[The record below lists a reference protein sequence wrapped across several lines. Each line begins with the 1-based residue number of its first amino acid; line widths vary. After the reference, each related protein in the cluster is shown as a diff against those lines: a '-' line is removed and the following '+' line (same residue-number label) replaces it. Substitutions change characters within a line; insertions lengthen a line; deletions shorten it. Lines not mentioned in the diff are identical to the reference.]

1 MGRRKIEIKAIKDDR
16 NRSVTFLKRK
26 GGLFKKAHELSVLCS
41 VDVAVFI
48 FGNNKKLY
56 EYSSADMRELIHRY
70 QYHGGPSEHKGPGD
84 FNGGNDDEDE
94 EEGDGTPPHGHEGVE
109 HHMMPPQAYGQHQPP
124 FPQIRHQ
131 TPSASPPIGNGG
143 GPFQAHP
150 GHPVQRTH
158 TPQPSIGGSR
168 PTSRNDMRRMGPGMV
183 QPPPPPGPQHPG
195 MNYMATPPIYNSPH
209 PPSGL
214 IPQPGPHPQYAYHQQ
229 SAPMPPQHQHQ
240 QQHQQ
245 HQHQPHPQGPYMDDR
260 RSPMPS
266 PMPPAY
272 SSQPPSQG
280 IQAPARPTPSP
291 QPVQQHV
298 PPTLSQMSPPPP
310 QPERR
315 LQDLPPPPPPPVE
328 IKTEPQERPQP
339 PLLNTDSA
347 IKKLP
352 QRKSHSIFTP
362 IEENRSIL
370 SQHLASFTS
379 ESNKSE
385 SAAAAAAA
393 NAANAAN
400 RSQSVDVAALNRAAD
415 ASKSSPHMPQR
426 ASTQMDDKNRTGSLS
441 SIPETTLTPPSRS
454 NSAKL
459 PGGPGGARPRGPR
472 LTVQIPDGGSEGG
485 GSARTAE
492 SNSPRNPT
500 ETATQVPQRHNSQ
513 SSLVLPPPSPSASAI
528 LSAGATGP
536 PNPFARPPP
545 QQNVNGETPVSALPS
560 RFLTNELLPS
570 PSSFY
575 PDWNFRG
582 GDSNTLPSP
591 LNFAT
596 PVVGSGP
603 SFLRD
608 DLNTTPNA
616 NSSILKEVKEPTSNA
631 NGAST
636 QSLSVGAS
644 NSTATKR
651 KTPELGAT
659 AQSEATEE
667 SEAKRLKME

>member
-70 QYHGGPSEHKGPGD
+70 QYHGGPSEHKGPAD
-84 FNGGNDDEDE
+84 FNGGNDDDDE
-94 EEGDGTPPHGHEGVE
+94 EDGDGTPPHGHEVVDNQ
-109 HHMMPPQAYGQHQPP
+109 MMPPHAYGQHQPP

-158 TPQPSIGGSR
+158 TPQPSIGSR

-183 QPPPPPGPQHPG
+183 QPPPPPGPQHPA
-195 MNYMATPPIYNSPH
+195 MSYMATPPIYNSPH
-209 PPSGL
+209 PAPGL
-214 IPQPGPHPQYAYHQQ
+214 IPQHAPHPQYAYHQQ
-229 SAPMPPQHQHQ
+229 PAPMP
-240 QQHQQ
+240 QHQQ
-245 HQHQPHPQGPYMDDR
+245 HPQHQPHQQGPYMDDR
-260 RSPMPS
+260 RSPMP
-266 PMPPAY
+266 PAY
-272 SSQPPSQG
+272 TSQPPSQG

-291 QPVQQHV
+291 QPNQQH
-298 PPTLSQMSPPPP
+298 PTSNLSQMSPPPP

-315 LQDLPPPPPPPVE
+315 LQDIPPPPLPPVE

-415 ASKSSPHMPQR
+415 ASRSSPHIPQR
-426 ASTQMDDKNRTGSLS
+426 ASTQTDAKRTGSLS
-441 SIPETTLTPPSRS
+441 SIPETAPTPPSRS

-500 ETATQVPQRHNSQ
+500 ETTTQVPQRHNSQ
-513 SSLVLPPPSPSASAI
+513 SSLVLPPPASPSASAI

-608 DLNTTPNA
+608 DNLNTTPNA
-616 NSSILKEVKEPTSNA
+616 NSSILKELKEPTSNA

-636 QSLSVGAS
+636 QNLSVGTS

-667 SEAKRLKME
+667 SEAKRVRVE